1 MNIDEQK
8 LERTLAN
15 KLRCEKCNFECIQKS
30 EWDSHILT
38 DAHKTADKS
47 KKHLQYECTQCN
59 FVTRKK
65 TDYAKHLTTS
75 KHLTLV
81 NSANRIVNDDAQSTR
96 VDKQYTCACGNI
108 YKFNSGFCRH
118 KKICTFTSPTQTPLA
133 QTSPAQ
139 TSLDKSELYAIF
151 QLLFKENREFHNIF
165 ISNNNKII
173 EKNKTI
179 MEQHKTI
186 IEQNKTLVENY
197 IILRKQNNT
206 LMEENTSLKE
216 QNKTLME
223 LNNLFIEFLMY
234 KIQQRPQQQICDNEV
249 I

>member
-1 MNIDEQK
+1 M
-8 LERTLAN
+8 
-15 KLRCEKCNFECIQKS
+15 
-30 EWDSHILT
+30 T
-38 DAHKTADKS
+38 DNDYSNTIIYKTSDKS
-47 KKHLQYECTQCN
+47 KKHIQYECTQCN

-65 TDYAKHLTTS
+65 TDYAKHLTTA
-75 KHLTLV
+75 KHLKLV
-81 NSANRIVNDDAQSTR
+81 NSANGIVNDDAQSTR

-118 KKICTFTSPTQTPLA
+118 TKICTFTSPA
-133 QTSPAQ
+133 QTSPAQTSPAQTPPTQTPPTQTPPTQ

-151 QLLFKENREFHNIF
+151 QLLFKENRELHNIF
-165 ISNNNKII
+165 ISNHN
-173 EKNKTI
+173 
-179 MEQHKTI
+179 TI
-186 IEQNKTLVENY
+186 IEQHKTLVENY

-234 KIQQRPQQQICDNEV
+234 KVQQRPQQQQICDNEV

>member
-96 VDKQYTCACGNI
+96 LDKQYTCACGNI

-118 KKICTFTSPTQTPLA
+118 KKICTFTPPA
-133 QTSPAQ
+133 QTSPAQTSPAQTSLAQ

-151 QLLFKENREFHNIF
+151 QLLFKENRELHNIF
-165 ISNNNKII
+165 ISNHNTIM
-173 EKNKTI
+173 EQNKTI
-179 MEQHKTI
+179 MEQY
-186 IEQNKTLVENY
+186 KTLVENY
-197 IILRKQNNT
+197 ISLRKQNNT

-234 KIQQRPQQQICDNEV
+234 KIQQQPQQQQICDNDV

>member
-8 LERTLAN
+8 LERTLSN

-65 TDYAKHLTTS
+65 TDYAKHLTTA

-81 NSANRIVNDDAQSTR
+81 NSANGIVNDDAQSTTL
-96 VDKQYTCACGNI
+96 DKQYTCACGNI
-108 YKFNSGFCRH
+108 YKFNSGFCSH
-118 KKICTFTSPTQTPLA
+118 KKICTFTPPTQTPPAQTSPAQTPPAQTPPAQTSPAQTSPA

-151 QLLFKENREFHNIF
+151 QLLLKENQELRNIF
-165 ISNNNKII
+165 ISNHN
-173 EKNKTI
+173 TI
-179 MEQHKTI
+179 M
-186 IEQNKTLVENY
+186 
-197 IILRKQNNT
+197 
-206 LMEENTSLKE
+206 
-216 QNKTLME
+216 
-223 LNNLFIEFLMY
+223 
-234 KIQQRPQQQICDNEV
+234 
-249 I
+249 

>member
-1 MNIDEQK
+1 M
-8 LERTLAN
+8 
-15 KLRCEKCNFECIQKS
+15 
-30 EWDSHILT
+30 T
-38 DAHKTADKS
+38 DTDYSNTIIYKTADKS

-65 TDYAKHLTTS
+65 TDYAKHLTTT

-81 NSANRIVNDDAQSTR
+81 NSANRIVNDDAQSTTL
-96 VDKQYTCACGNI
+96 DKQYTCACGNI

-118 KKICTFTSPTQTPLA
+118 KKICTFTPPTQTSPTQT
-133 QTSPAQ
+133 SPTQ

-151 QLLFKENREFHNIF
+151 QLLLKENQELRNIF
-165 ISNNNKII
+165 ISNHN
-173 EKNKTI
+173 
-179 MEQHKTI
+179 TI
-186 IEQNKTLVENY
+186 IEQHKTLVENY
-197 IILRKQNNT
+197 ISLRKQNNT

-234 KIQQRPQQQICDNEV
+234 KIQQQPQQQICDNEV

>member
-1 MNIDEQK
+1 MNTDEQK
-8 LERTLAN
+8 LERTLSN

-65 TDYAKHLTTS
+65 TDYAKHLTNA

-81 NSANRIVNDDAQSTR
+81 NSANGIVNNDAQSTR
-96 VDKQYTCACGNI
+96 VDKQYTCVCGNI
-108 YKFNSGFCRH
+108 YKFNTGFCRH
-118 KKICTFTSPTQTPLA
+118 KQICTFTPPVQTPP
-133 QTSPAQ
+133 TQ

-151 QLLFKENREFHNIF
+151 QLLLKENRELNNILLSNHNTIV
-165 ISNNNKII
+165 
-173 EKNKTI
+173 EQNKTI
-179 MEQHKTI
+179 MEQHKT
-186 IEQNKTLVENY
+186 LVENY
-197 IILRKQNNT
+197 ISLRKQNNT

-223 LNNLFIEFLMY
+223 LNNIFIEFLMY
-234 KIQQRPQQQICDNEV
+234 KIQQQPQQQICDNEV

>member
-8 LERTLAN
+8 LERTLSN

-65 TDYAKHLTTS
+65 TDYAKHLTTA

-81 NSANRIVNDDAQSTR
+81 NSANSIVNDDAQSTR
-96 VDKQYTCACGNI
+96 LDKQYTCACGNI
-108 YKFNSGFCRH
+108 YKFNNGFCRH
-118 KKICTFTSPTQTPLA
+118 KKICTFTSPAQTSLA

-151 QLLFKENREFHNIF
+151 QLLFKENRELHNIF
-165 ISNNNKII
+165 ISNHN
-173 EKNKTI
+173 TI
-179 MEQHKTI
+179 MEQH
-186 IEQNKTLVENY
+186 KTLVENY

-206 LMEENTSLKE
+206 LMEENNSLKE

-223 LNNLFIEFLMY
+223 LNNIFIEFLMY
-234 KIQQRPQQQICDNEV
+234 KIQQQPQQQQICNNEV

>member
-15 KLRCEKCNFECIQKS
+15 KRRCEKCNFECIQKS

-81 NSANRIVNDDAQSTR
+81 NSANSIVNDDAQSTR
-96 VDKQYTCACGNI
+96 VNKQYTCACGNI

-118 KKICTFTSPTQTPLA
+118 KKICTFTPPT
-133 QTSPAQ
+133 Q

-151 QLLFKENREFHNIF
+151 QLLFTENRELHNIF
-165 ISNNNKII
+165 ISNNN
-173 EKNKTI
+173 TI
-179 MEQHKTI
+179 MEQNKTI
-186 IEQNKTLVENY
+186 IEQHKTMVENY

-206 LMEENTSLKE
+206 LMEENNSLKE

-234 KIQQRPQQQICDNEV
+234 KIQQQPQQQICNNEV

>member
-1 MNIDEQK
+1 M
-8 LERTLAN
+8 
-15 KLRCEKCNFECIQKS
+15 
-30 EWDSHILT
+30 T
-38 DAHKTADKS
+38 DTDYSNTIIYKTADKS

-65 TDYAKHLTTS
+65 TDYAKHLTTA

-96 VDKQYTCACGNI
+96 LDKQYTCACGNI

-118 KKICTFTSPTQTPLA
+118 KKICTFTPPAQTPPAQTSLAQTSPA

-151 QLLFKENREFHNIF
+151 QLLFKKNRELHNIF
-165 ISNNNKII
+165 ISNNNKIMEQNKTII

-186 IEQNKTLVENY
+186 IEQHKTLVENY

-206 LMEENTSLKE
+206 LMEENNSLNE

-234 KIQQRPQQQICDNEV
+234 KIQQQPQQQPQQQQICNNEV

>member
-65 TDYAKHLTTS
+65 TDYAKHLTTT

-96 VDKQYTCACGNI
+96 LDKQYTCACGNI

-118 KKICTFTSPTQTPLA
+118 KKICTFTPPAQTPPA
-133 QTSPAQ
+133 QTSLAQ

-151 QLLFKENREFHNIF
+151 QLLLKENQELRNIF
-165 ISNNNKII
+165 ISNHN
-173 EKNKTI
+173 TI
-179 MEQHKTI
+179 MEQHKT
-186 IEQNKTLVENY
+186 LVENY
-197 IILRKQNNT
+197 ISLRKQNNT

-234 KIQQRPQQQICDNEV
+234 KIQQQPQQQICDNEV